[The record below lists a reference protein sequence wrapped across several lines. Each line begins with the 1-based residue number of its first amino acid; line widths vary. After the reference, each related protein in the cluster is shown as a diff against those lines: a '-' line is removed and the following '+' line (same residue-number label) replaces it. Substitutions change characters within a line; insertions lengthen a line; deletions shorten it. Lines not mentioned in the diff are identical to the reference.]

1 LIELKADTTRGP
13 EADKINA
20 LSAIERMTGAV
31 RGFLNR
37 WRGPVLAK
45 DGAASAALSNLG
57 LSEAARCSW
66 TTSSG

>member
-37 WRGPVLAK
+37 
-45 DGAASAALSNLG
+45 
-57 LSEAARCSW
+57 
-66 TTSSG
+66 